1 MTAIVRLILA
11 VAFAVLAAASTA
23 FAAEP
28 RPWLCRDKPVFSS
41 QQPMRYELKTNSR
54 WHLFLMEFSPGGGHD
69 GFDIAKEIA
78 ISSKGSLA
86 AGRYFAVALHNAG
99 GRWICP
105 SEVSE
110 QPTGAGVISNLCFAE
125 GESGCAAKFT
135 VRPDVSAATPPV
147 SP

>member
-1 MTAIVRLILA
+1 MSAIGKLTVR
-11 VAFAVLAAASTA
+11 VAFAMLTVASTA
-23 FAAEP
+23 IAAEP

-41 QQPMRYELKTNSR
+41 QQPMSYELNANSR
-54 WHLFLMEFSPGGGHD
+54 WHLFLLRFTPGGGQD

-78 ISSKGSLA
+78 SSSKGSLS

-105 SEVSE
+105 SDVSE
-110 QPTGAGVISNLCFAE
+110 EPTGAGIISSLCFAE
-125 GESGCAAKFT
+125 GDRGCAVKFT
-135 VRPDVSAATPPV
+135 ARPDASAATPPI